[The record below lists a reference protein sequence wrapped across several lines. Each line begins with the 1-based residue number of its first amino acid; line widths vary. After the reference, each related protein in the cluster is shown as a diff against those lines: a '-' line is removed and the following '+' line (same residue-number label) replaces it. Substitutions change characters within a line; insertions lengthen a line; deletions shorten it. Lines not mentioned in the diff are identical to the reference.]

1 MDDDGAADEHAP
13 RAERAPEHGGLAD
26 EGVARRSS
34 HGAGTRSPPPSP
46 RRATPAPCP
55 RALDQAAYPRQLLAS
70 LAPRIA
76 TPREAPPSGTNTTH
90 RATDR
95 PAPRLFDERKH
106 DHAARGQQ
114 RFDVAVAE
122 PEAAGAPDGV
132 ADDRGGEAVTSV
144 CGCRDFIVHTTSIA
158 RRTRRIL
165 SCQCPPA
172 AGEPEPLVWEGSI
185 PPCPRCAEAAIK
197 KDGKVGATQRYA
209 TAK

>member
-1 MDDDGAADEHAP
+1 M
-13 RAERAPEHGGLAD
+13 PEHGGLAD

-34 HGAGTRSPPPSP
+34 HGAGTWSPPPSP
-46 RRATPAPCP
+46 RRATPAPGP

-76 TPREAPPSGTNTTH
+76 TPREAPPPGTNTTH

-106 DHAARGQQ
+106 EHAARGQR

-144 CGCRDFIVHTTSIA
+144 CGCRGFIVQTTRIA

-172 AGEPEPLVWEGSI
+172 AGEPEPLVWDGSR

-197 KDGKVGATQRYA
+197 KEGKVGATQRYE